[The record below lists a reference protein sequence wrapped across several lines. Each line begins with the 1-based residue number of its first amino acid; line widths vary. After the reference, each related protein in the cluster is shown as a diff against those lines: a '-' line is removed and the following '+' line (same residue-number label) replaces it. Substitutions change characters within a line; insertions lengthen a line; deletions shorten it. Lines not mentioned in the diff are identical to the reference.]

1 MMSLFHPSKNGFP
14 CRGVKEFSR
23 TPSKLLP
30 IFLLRLC
37 IILWVPEEVPAPT
50 GTPWKEVTPG
60 ALQWEH
66 PQEAEYLWTG
76 VDALQISLLSKT
88 FQPFLQCLNAPHT
101 SLLSHHA

>member
-1 MMSLFHPSKNGFP
+1 MQRCEGIQQDSFQTAAHLSPQA
-14 CRGVKEFSR
+14 
-23 TPSKLLP
+23 LY
-30 IFLLRLC
+30 
-37 IILWVPEEVPAPT
+37 LWVPEEVPAPT
-50 GTPWKEVTPG
+50 GTPWKKVTPG